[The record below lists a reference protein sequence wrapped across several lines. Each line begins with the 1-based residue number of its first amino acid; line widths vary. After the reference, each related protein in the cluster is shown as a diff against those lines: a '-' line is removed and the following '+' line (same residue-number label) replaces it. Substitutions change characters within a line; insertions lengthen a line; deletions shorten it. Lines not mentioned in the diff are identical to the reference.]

1 MSCETMEE
9 SEPFI
14 HTSSQRCRDLL
25 EKGFAPAKLSD
36 YAHGSITTLL
46 NMLNTLY
53 ASLITFH
60 PFEESDGDAGRVY
73 YTDAKT
79 GEDRGVATVFL
90 KYSEKAKS
98 SSPPWNIHRIDFT
111 KTADAKAKINIDFLQ
126 GKSKTY
132 FGTLMINPFLPRN
145 GKLRETENI
154 IRQLREQIEWETEA
168 DKFVV
173 TGEYKMNGGWQWFIA
188 AEYFKKYIQVIEDLF
203 FQKKITDLSGNVPK
217 VYGESEASQMVAD
230 IAAREKSE
238 SKRKMVAYL
247 NSKTEFTQ
255 EQLDQLQLKALAATV
270 TAQENVYNYEGH
282 KEFKKPKKN
291 NKPPTANVTCKKQ
304 TGKSNDYWRITIWVL
319 LSSKEMAAAPSTILC
334 WQLLEHPSVSL
345 STFGNN
351 GKPAKTFAKKQ
362 KAAWETYSSRST
374 SQAGKR
380 STMQAGKSNTSKAGK
395 HKKRTDFGA
404 AGDSGSSS
412 SASAS
417 AGSKFKHSKDKH
429 PLGHLAE
436 SAQDLT
442 TRSDDVMERLQMIEK
457 SMKVAATKQ
466 DLVRAEKGFAKV
478 ASLEVTKRFAAFQQI
493 MQAFA
498 LEMSAIKEDLA
509 MTQEHATKLIT
520 ELTAEVTPAEKDAI
534 RASFAGMGFSAE
546 NLEQVVQQSIKNN
559 AAKQLATAKQVTK
572 IGDKIQANSARLFQ
586 VAQKVESTVAK
597 LAAKAGVEYSSP
609 KVLKKKR
616 ALPESN
622 GQLDLE
628 ADSEDSDDT
637 INNLFV
643 KRTKTSAQVTPVAS
657 INNPKKKKKKKQQQ
671 SQ

>member
-1 MSCETMEE
+1 MSPVRNKQAKAMT
-9 SEPFI
+9 
-14 HTSSQRCRDLL
+14 TGALL
-25 EKGFAPAKLSD
+25 SGFCCLLKKWPLLPLQS
-36 YAHGSITTLL
+36 YAG
-46 NMLNTLY
+46 NC
-53 ASLITFH
+53 
-60 PFEESDGDAGRVY
+60 
-73 YTDAKT
+73 
-79 GEDRGVATVFL
+79 
-90 KYSEKAKS
+90 
-98 SSPPWNIHRIDFT
+98 WNI
-111 KTADAKAKINIDFLQ
+111 
-126 GKSKTY
+126 
-132 FGTLMINPFLPRN
+132 P
-145 GKLRETENI
+145 
-154 IRQLREQIEWETEA
+154 
-168 DKFVV
+168 
-173 TGEYKMNGGWQWFIA
+173 
-188 AEYFKKYIQVIEDLF
+188 
-203 FQKKITDLSGNVPK
+203 LS
-217 VYGESEASQMVAD
+217 
-230 IAAREKSE
+230 
-238 SKRKMVAYL
+238 L
-247 NSKTEFTQ
+247 C
-255 EQLDQLQLKALAATV
+255 
-270 TAQENVYNYEGH
+270 
-282 KEFKKPKKN
+282 
-291 NKPPTANVTCKKQ
+291 PP
-304 TGKSNDYWRITIWVL
+304 
-319 LSSKEMAAAPSTILC
+319 
-334 WQLLEHPSVSL
+334 
-345 STFGNN
+345 FGNN

-362 KAAWETYSSRST
+362 KAAWETYSSRNT
-374 SQAGKR
+374 SQAGK
-380 STMQAGKSNTSKAGK
+380 SKTSKTGK
-395 HKKRTDFGA
+395 NKKRTDFGA

-572 IGDKIQANSARLFQ
+572 IGDKIQANSARLSQ
-586 VAQKVESTVAK
+586 VAHRVESAVGK
-597 LAAKAGVEYSSP
+597 LAAEAGVDYSSP

-637 INNLFV
+637 INNLFA
-643 KRTKTSAQVTPVAS
+643 KRTKSSAQVTPVAS